1 VSGHQRPS
9 GPQRPS
15 NPQWARVDTVARP
28 SAPAPLPPERRAET
42 ALTDAAK
49 STVSALQVVL
59 GRAKST
65 ITPPVEARRD
75 EREKERRAAKR
86 RRRGIVWGRRTGYV
100 LVAGAAAWLALLSPI
115 FALDPAKVQISGY
128 GTVVDPTEVR
138 DVLADEGGTSL
149 AMLSVGRLTGDLK
162 DIPGVREAHVERSW
176 PNSLVVTLESREP
189 VAAIPERAGGYS
201 LVDDEGVQVG
211 RADKAPKG
219 LPTLAVP
226 AGNEKV
232 LHSAL
237 GVVNSLP
244 AELKARVTSIA
255 AATEDSVSF
264 TLSKGPKVEWG
275 SAEDSALKAEVLTA
289 LLGSKAARK
298 ADVIDVSA
306 PTLPITK
313 NN

>member
-1 VSGHQRPS
+1 MSTPQRPS
-9 GPQRPS
+9 G
-15 NPQWARVDTVARP
+15 PQWARVDTTARP
-28 SAPAPLPPERRAET
+28 SRPAAEPPQRRAET

-49 STVSALQVVL
+49 STASALQAVL
-59 GRAKST
+59 DRAKPT
-65 ITPPVEARRD
+65 NTPSVQVRRD
-75 EREKERRAAKR
+75 ERERERKSAKR
-86 RRRGIVWGRRTGYV
+86 RRYGIVWGRRAGYV
-100 LVAGAAAWLALLSPI
+100 LVAGAAVWLVLLSPI

-128 GTVVDPTEVR
+128 GTVVDPTTVR
-138 DVLADEGGTSL
+138 DVVANEGGTSL
-149 AMLSVGRLTGDLK
+149 AMLSVGHLASDLK

-201 LVDDEGVQVG
+201 LVDDEGIQVG
-211 RADKAPKG
+211 RADKRPAG

-226 AGNEKV
+226 AGEEKV

-244 AELKARVTSIA
+244 AELKARVTSVA

-275 SAEDSALKAEVLTA
+275 SAEDSKLKAEVLTA
-289 LLGSKAARK
+289 LLASKAARK